1 MGQREGSSQK
11 HRNRDEQ
18 QMKSLCFQV
27 WRLLWRGLHLRC
39 LALVLGCG
47 LLAGCDT
54 QLLANLNERDANQV
68 LAVLL
73 RADIDAHKESNDVG
87 KTWVIKVPDSRVV
100 QSLDLLRANGLPQTR
115 YANLGE
121 MFKKDGLISTP
132 VEERVR
138 FVYGVSQELA
148 DTLSKMDGVITARV
162 HIVMPQNDPLALT
175 TKPSS
180 ASVFVK
186 HRAGFAV
193 ATQAAP
199 IKNLVAH
206 SVEGLQYDA
215 VSVTFVEADPPPT
228 PPEVLGG
235 ISSIS
240 LWLLWTAILAAVVML
255 WMQRSQFA
263 QAWPQQWSLP
273 WHSWLEHARLK
284 FKKKP

>member
-1 MGQREGSSQK
+1 
-11 HRNRDEQ
+11 
-18 QMKSLCFQV
+18 MKPLCFHF
-27 WRLLWRGLHLRC
+27 WRMRSW
-39 LALVLGCG
+39 ALVLVFG

-54 QLLANLNERDANQV
+54 QLLTNLSERDANQV

-87 KTWVIKVPDSRVV
+87 KTWGIKVPDNRVV
-100 QSLDLLRANGLPQTR
+100 QSLDLLRANGLPQAR

-162 HIVMPQNDPLALT
+162 HIVMPQNDPLALSA
-175 TKPSS
+175 KPSS

-186 HRAGFAV
+186 HRAGFGV
-193 ATQAAP
+193 TTQAAS

-206 SVEGLQYDA
+206 SVEGLEYDA
-215 VSVTFVEADPPPT
+215 VSLTFVEADPPPA
-228 PPEVLGG
+228 PPEFLGG
-235 ISSIS
+235 VGIS
-240 LWLLWTAILAAVVML
+240 LWLLWTTILAAGVAL
-255 WMQRSQFA
+255 WMQRSQLV
-263 QAWPQQWSLP
+263 QAWPQQWRSLP
-273 WHSWLEHARLK
+273 WRSWLEQARLK
-284 FKKKP
+284 FKKKS

>member
-1 MGQREGSSQK
+1 MRT
-11 HRNRDEQ
+11 
-18 QMKSLCFQV
+18 
-27 WRLLWRGLHLRC
+27 
-39 LALVLGCG
+39 LALTVACAILVGCN
-47 LLAGCDT
+47 T
-54 QLLANLNERDANQV
+54 QLLANLSERDANQV

-73 RADIDAHKESNDVG
+73 RAEIDAHKESADTG

-100 QSLDLLRANGLPQTR
+100 QSLDLLRAYGLPQTR

-186 HRAGFAV
+186 HRAGFSI

-206 SVEGLQYDA
+206 SVEGLEYDA
-215 VSVTFVEADPPPT
+215 VSLTFVEADPPPL
-228 PPEVLGG
+228 PPQGLGG
-235 ISSIS
+235 IGSIS
-240 LWLLWTAILAAVVML
+240 LWLIWAVALTLAVVL
-255 WMQRSQFA
+255 WIQRAQFMQTWPSQ
-263 QAWPQQWSLP
+263 
-273 WHSWLEHARLK
+273 WLVIWRIWLDQVRLK

>member
-1 MGQREGSSQK
+1 MNTLLFHAWRYLRSGA
-11 HRNRDEQ
+11 
-18 QMKSLCFQV
+18 QMRSLP
-27 WRLLWRGLHLRC
+27 
-39 LALVLGCG
+39 LVLACA

-54 QLLANLNERDANQV
+54 QLLANLSERDANQV

-73 RADIDAHKESNDVG
+73 RADIDAHKESTDTG
-87 KTWVIKVPDSRVV
+87 KTWTIKVPDSRVV
-100 QSLDLLRANGLPQTR
+100 QSLDLLRANGLPQNR

-175 TKPSS
+175 AKPSS

-186 HRAGFAV
+186 HRASFAV
-193 ATQAAP
+193 AAQTAP

-206 SVEGLQYDA
+206 SVEGLEYDA
-215 VSVTFVEADPPPT
+215 VSVTFVEADPPPL
-228 PPEVLGG
+228 PLDGV
-235 ISSIS
+235 SSIGNLY
-240 LWLLWTAILAAVVML
+240 LWLTWALALAVAVML
-255 WMQRSQFA
+255 WMQRAQFV
-263 QAWPQQWSLP
+263 QAWPPQWSVP
-273 WHSWLEHARLK
+273 WRSWLDQVRLK
-284 FKKKP
+284 FKRKS

>member
-1 MGQREGSSQK
+1 M
-11 HRNRDEQ
+11 
-18 QMKSLCFQV
+18 
-27 WRLLWRGLHLRC
+27 LR
-39 LALVLGCG
+39 LALVFVCA

-54 QLLANLNERDANQV
+54 QLLANLTERDANQV

-73 RADIDAHKESNDVG
+73 RADIDAHKESADTG
-87 KTWVIKVPDSRVV
+87 KTWTIKVPDSRVV

-162 HIVMPQNDPLALT
+162 HIVMPQNDPLAVT
-175 TKPSS
+175 TKSSS

-186 HRAGFAV
+186 HRTSFAV

-206 SVEGLQYDA
+206 SVEGLEYDA
-215 VSVTFVEADPPPT
+215 VSVTFVEADPPPM
-228 PPEVLGG
+228 PPESLGG
-235 ISSIS
+235 IGSIS
-240 LWLLWTAILAAVVML
+240 LWLIWAVALAMAVLL
-255 WMQRSQFA
+255 WMQREQLL
-263 QAWPQQWSLP
+263 QTWQPQWSVP
-273 WHSWLEHARLK
+273 WRSWLDQVRLK
-284 FKKKP
+284 FKSKP

>member
-1 MGQREGSSQK
+1 
-11 HRNRDEQ
+11 
-18 QMKSLCFQV
+18 MKTLCFHML
-27 WRLLWRGLHLRC
+27 RFLWRGWRPRA

-47 LLAGCDT
+47 LLSGCDT
-54 QLLANLNERDANQV
+54 QLLANLSERDANQV

-87 KTWVIKVPDSRVV
+87 KTWVIKVPDNRVV
-100 QSLDLLRANGLPQTR
+100 QSLDLLRANGLPQAR

-175 TKPSS
+175 SKPSS

-186 HRAGFAV
+186 HRAGFPV

-206 SVEGLQYDA
+206 SVEGLAYDA
-215 VSVTFVEADPPPT
+215 VSVTFVEADPPPL
-228 PPEVLGG
+228 PPAVFGGIGG
-235 ISSIS
+235 ISI
-240 LWLLWTAILAAVVML
+240 WLVWTVVLAAAVML
-255 WMQRSQFA
+255 WMQRAQFA
-263 QAWPQQWSLP
+263 QAWPDHWSLP
-273 WHSWLEHARLK
+273 WRDWLAQARLK

>member
-1 MGQREGSSQK
+1 
-11 HRNRDEQ
+11 
-18 QMKSLCFQV
+18 MKSQCIHAV
-27 WRLLWRGLHLRC
+27 RLLWCVMHVRC
-39 LALVLGCG
+39 LALILGCG

-54 QLLANLNERDANQV
+54 QLLANLSERDANQV

-73 RADIDAHKESNDVG
+73 RADIDAHKESADVG
-87 KTWVIKVPDSRVV
+87 KTWIIKVPDSRVV

-175 TKPSS
+175 SKPSS
-180 ASVFVK
+180 ASVFIK
-186 HRAGFAV
+186 HRAGFTV
-193 ATQAAP
+193 NTQVAP

-206 SVEGLQYDA
+206 SVEGLEYDA
-215 VSVTFVEADPPPT
+215 VSVTFVEADPLPT
-228 PPEVLGG
+228 TPEAWGG
-235 ISSIS
+235 VGIS
-240 LWLLWTAILAAVVML
+240 LWVLWTVILAAAVML
-255 WMQRSQFA
+255 WMQRSQFTQRWPHLLSWPWRSWFD
-263 QAWPQQWSLP
+263 QARM
-273 WHSWLEHARLK
+273 A

>member
-1 MGQREGSSQK
+1 MKPQCFHASRFHSCVLRTGSLS
-11 HRNRDEQ
+11 
-18 QMKSLCFQV
+18 
-27 WRLLWRGLHLRC
+27 
-39 LALVLGCG
+39 LVLACS
-47 LLAGCDT
+47 LLVGCDT
-54 QLLANLNERDANQV
+54 QLLANLSERDANQV

-73 RADIDAHKESNDVG
+73 RDDIDAHKETNDAG
-87 KTWVIKVPDSRVV
+87 KTWVIKVPDRRVV
-100 QSLDLLRANGLPQTR
+100 QSLDLLRSNGLPQTR

-162 HIVMPQNDPLALT
+162 HIVMPQNDPLALIN
-175 TKPSS
+175 KPSS

-206 SVEGLQYDA
+206 SVEGLEYGA
-215 VSVTFVEADPPPT
+215 VSVTFVEADPPPVPT
-228 PPEVLGG
+228 AVWGDVG
-235 ISSIS
+235 SIS
-240 LWLLWTAILAAVVML
+240 IGLLWSIVMTVLVML
-255 WMQRSQFA
+255 WVQRSQLA
-263 QAWPQQWSLP
+263 QAWPLHWSLP
-273 WHSWLEHARLK
+273 WRNWLEQVRSK